1 LAIVVKKLR
10 DAVDSS
16 ERTQSIL
23 EQLVCGV
30 IVQKEEDEALTKC
43 GLRKAM
49 PPGTTHDDLMARYRD
64 AKITFLPDDEEKLRR
79 RH

>member
-1 LAIVVKKLR
+1 
-10 DAVDSS
+10 
-16 ERTQSIL
+16 
-23 EQLVCGV
+23 V
-30 IVQKEEDEALTKC
+30 IVLKEEDEALTKC

-79 RH
+79 RL